1 MNSGF
6 GFWAGPKPRILAH
19 RGLVTEDS
27 PVENTLESFA
37 AALEAGAE
45 IIETDI
51 QASKDGV
58 AIVFHDADLSRL
70 AGRPES
76 VTDFDYAQLSEI
88 ELLGGGRIS
97 SLEVVLLAFPAAKFN
112 LDVKSADAISA
123 VAEVVNRLGC
133 NDRVLI
139 TSFSEARRSKTLAL
153 LPLKTA
159 SSASAALLIAIY
171 VLIALGLSF
180 FVPVCSKRV
189 KALQVPTKAGFLRLD
204 RSRFIRAVH
213 RSGIEIHFWTINDPV
228 EMKRLVS
235 LGADGIVT
243 DRADLAVKT
252 LRIVS

>member
-6 GFWAGPKPRILAH
+6 GYWAGPKPRILAH
-19 RGLVTEDS
+19 RGLITEDS

-37 AALEAGAE
+37 AALEAGAD

-76 VTDFDYAQLSEI
+76 VTDFDYAQLAEI

-97 SLEVVLLAFPAAKFN
+97 SLEAVLMAFPAAKFN
-112 LDVKSADAISA
+112 LDVKSAAAISA

-213 RSGIEIHFWTINDPV
+213 RSGIEIHFWTINEAG

-252 LRIVS
+252 LRKVS